1 MSAINQNSGLEVRSV
16 SGTSAFIVFNLILW
30 TAKLTENRMYDGT
43 LFYKSLSLIFYDRLH
58 IFWRC
63 AIYTLFINTR
73 NIKSM
78 FHTYIH
84 IKKQKKQNESYV
96 LCIEV
101 ILHFHFFRK
110 FMSRF
115 PTFLQ
120 FMLDNLI
127 KNILRLY
134 KYYYIYN
141 T

>member
-1 MSAINQNSGLEVRSV
+1 
-16 SGTSAFIVFNLILW
+16 
-30 TAKLTENRMYDGT
+30 
-43 LFYKSLSLIFYDRLH
+43 
-58 IFWRC
+58 
-63 AIYTLFINTR
+63 
-73 NIKSM
+73 M